1 MVLVTGSGGGI
12 GAGIARRV
20 HAAGARVA
28 IHYAAREAPAAAL
41 AAELGERACVV
52 HGDVERDAAAL
63 CDAVVAAFGRID
75 ALVNNAAIQPVGALL
90 ALSDADVREMLRVDV
105 AGCIAL
111 TRAIAERAIAGGT
124 GGAIV
129 NIASIEGLQPA
140 VGHSHYAAAK
150 AALLMHTRAAA
161 LELGPHGIRVNA
173 VAPGLIDA
181 PGLAQAWPD
190 GVGRWTAACPLA
202 RLGSPEDV
210 ADAVLF
216 LLAPASRWI
225 SGATLV
231 VDGGMLARPTW

>member
-1 MVLVTGSGGGI
+1 
-12 GAGIARRV
+12 
-20 HAAGARVA
+20 
-28 IHYAAREAPAAAL
+28 
-41 AAELGERACVV
+41 V
-52 HGDVERDAAAL
+52 HGDVERDASVV

-90 ALSDADVREMLRVDV
+90 ALSECDVAEMLRVDV
-105 AGCIAL
+105 AGCIAM
-111 TRAIAERAIAGGT
+111 TREAAECMIAGNAGGT
-124 GGAIV
+124 IV
-129 NIASIEGLQPA
+129 NIASIEGLHPA

-161 LELGPHGIRVNA
+161 LELGAHAIRVNA

-181 PGLAQAWPD
+181 PGLAGAWPD

-202 RLGSPEDV
+202 RLGTPEDV

-225 SGATLV
+225 SGATLI